1 MEKEFNIFGNTELHD
16 RAIRELYTGNDID
29 KVLPDKPFSKYI
41 FYDVLTPQNEL
52 VPIGLIVSC
61 SGKKEDMLRMMEDD
75 MLARLFN
82 SGYAEELGTSR
93 IYDTVSRLG
102 NILSD
107 RFSNVGK
114 TVFIKDISM
123 KEDCTNA
130 SERISGGIREC
141 INESGSSTAICI
153 TDADND
159 VMDLIEDRRINVEL
173 IDELG
178 DLRVW
183 GIEA

>member
-29 KVLPDKPFSKYI
+29 KVLQDKPFSKYI

-75 MLARLFN
+75 IVARLFN
-82 SGYAEELGTSR
+82 SGYAEEFGTSR
-93 IYDTVSRLG
+93 IYDRVNELG
-102 NILSD
+102 YKISD

-114 TVFIKDISM
+114 TVFMKDISM
-123 KEDCTNA
+123 KEDCDNA
-130 SERISGGIREC
+130 SERISSGIREC
-141 INESGSSTAICI
+141 LREGGCSTAICI
-153 TDADND
+153 TDANNN

-183 GIEA
+183 GIES